1 MSLYTVSMT
10 GDMALLYSD
19 IVLLSLDLFTLFF
32 VDVFPNDVAVSD
44 SFVDNLFYLSKD
56 SPNTYFALMY
66 MYIVLVYKYIVRN
79 AGEFFENYMNLL
91 INSM

>member
-1 MSLYTVSMT
+1 MSLYTASMT
-10 GDMALLYSD
+10 GDMELLYSD
-19 IVLLSLDLFTLFF
+19 IALLSFDLFTLFF
-32 VDVFPNDVAVSD
+32 GDVFPNDVVVTD
-44 SFVDNLFYLSKD
+44 SFVDDLFYLSKD

-66 MYIVLVYKYIVRN
+66 MYIVLVYKYIAQN